1 VVHGGQAPMQAVAE
15 LMARAPK
22 DELSG

>member
-1 VVHGGQAPMQAVAE
+1 VHGGQAPMQAVAE

>member
-1 VVHGGQAPMQAVAE
+1 VHGGQTPMQAVAE